1 MKVLKT
7 LTITDSNLTSSTVPE
22 TDYAAWLIGTTY
34 ALGDR
39 VIVLSSHKIYQ
50 SLQAGNL
57 GNDPLLDTQ
66 NDPDNLP
73 IWWVEVSATN
83 RWKPFDGVRSNVAT
97 DAAPMTYVIT
107 PDVVT
112 DGIALLNVDAQD
124 VDVVVTFGAVE
135 VYNQNFSLVMR
146 VVSDWYEFF
155 FKPFQQ
161 KRNIYIDELPPLIG
175 AEITVTLNR
184 DAAAD
189 VSIGILALGNS
200 LYIGQAIYGAV
211 SDVRSFSKTEP
222 NDFGVTRLV
231 RRTPKVVTRQT
242 VYVDKALT
250 TFLFELREDLESVT
264 SVWSTIDEP
273 DSDLFNAYIL
283 NGISD
288 RFVIN
293 AENPSKTILELELRE
308 I

>member
-7 LTITDSNLTSSTVPE
+7 LVITDTNLTSSTVAE
-22 TDYAAWLIGTTY
+22 ADHAAWLVGTTY
-34 ALGDR
+34 AIGDR

-50 SLQAGNL
+50 SLQNSNT
-57 GNDPLLDTQ
+57 GNDPLDDPQ

-73 IWWVEVSATN
+73 VWWVEVSATN
-83 RWKPFDGVRSNVAT
+83 RWKVFDGLRNNQAV

-112 DGIALLNVDAQD
+112 DGIALLNADAQD
-124 VDVVVTFGAVE
+124 IDVIVTFDAVE
-135 VYNQNFSLVMR
+135 VYNQNFPMVSR

-161 KRNIYIDELPPLIG
+161 KRNIYIDGLPPLIG

-184 DAAAD
+184 DAGD
-189 VSIGILALGNS
+189 VSLGILAAGNS
-200 LYIGQAIYGAV
+200 LFIGDAVYGAV
-211 SDVRSFSKTEP
+211 SDVRSFSRTEP
-222 NDFGVTRLV
+222 NQFGNTFLV
-231 RRTPKVVTRQT
+231 RRDPKVLTKKRV
-242 VYVDKALT
+242 VADKALT

-264 SVWSTIDEP
+264 SVWSTVD
-273 DSDLFNAYIL
+273 DQTSDFFNAYIL
-283 NGISD
+283 NGIAD

-293 AENPSKTILELELRE
+293 AENPVKTPLELELRE